1 MNRTVPE
8 GKRVYVGGRKF
19 LSGEMLP
26 PFVIMNDGDMLT
38 KKQVNDLAEDHEKE
52 KKPRKRFMT

>member
-1 MNRTVPE
+1 MNRTVPA
-8 GKRVYVGGRKF
+8 GKRLYIGGRKF

-26 PFVIMNDGDMLT
+26 PFVILDDGAVLT
-38 KKQVNDLAEDHEKE
+38 KKQVETLAEEHEKE